1 MAKPGTSIKAQ
12 GSQVFAVVAIAM
24 VIIGLGY
31 YLVVFRGMV
40 EDISNA
46 EAQMGTLMQQEST
59 WGTKQRTYRTDVE
72 ELNRRRTRSREQVK
86 ILPTDADMDAFLDNL
101 NSIAELSGLTIQ
113 STEPEP
119 EQPQE
124 GFYAR
129 LPVQLE
135 MRGRY
140 FQLAKFLFNI
150 GRVDRIINMQNIVLS
165 NPTIVDNEVVL
176 QARVLATT
184 FRALPE
190 AVATPAAGTPAPAA
204 PAPTPGG

>member
-1 MAKPGTSIKAQ
+1 MAKPG
-12 GSQVFAVVAIAM
+12 GSFKGGNTQILGAMGLLVVFLGI
-24 VIIGLGY
+24 GY
-31 YLVVFRGMV
+31 YLAFFRALD

-46 EAQMGTLMQQEST
+46 EAQMGNLMQQETT
-59 WGTKQRTYRTDVE
+59 WATKQKTYRSDVE
-72 ELNRRRTRSREQVK
+72 ELNRRRARSREQVK

-113 STEPEP
+113 STQPEP

-150 GRVDRIINMQNIVLS
+150 ARVDRIINMQNIVLS
-165 NPTIVDNEVVL
+165 DPTLVDNEVVL
-176 QARVLATT
+176 QAKVLATT

-190 AVATPAAGTPAPAA
+190 AAAGGTGTAAPGGAA
-204 PAPTPGG
+204 PAPGG

>member
-1 MAKPGTSIKAQ
+1 MAKPGTSLKGGNQ
-12 GSQVFAVVAIAM
+12 QLVGAVGILVLLLA
-24 VIIGLGY
+24 VGY
-31 YLVVFRGMV
+31 YLAIYRSID
-40 EDISNA
+40 EDISTA
-46 EAQMGTLMQQEST
+46 EGQMATLMQQEST
-59 WGTKQRTYRTDVE
+59 WSSKQKTYRSDVE
-72 ELNRRRTRSREQVK
+72 ELNRRRARSREQVK

-113 STEPEP
+113 STQPEP

-165 NPTIVDNEVVL
+165 NPTLVDNEVVL
-176 QARVLATT
+176 QANVLATT

-190 AVATPAAGTPAPAA
+190 AGETGGTGTAA
-204 PAPTPGG
+204 PGAAARPGG